1 MSHYSQ
7 EELEKFLKERAD
19 QYLIYPSDS
28 AWSNIERKLHPNRI
42 WTYISLAFLMFGISG
57 SLVMFN
63 VEEQKEVP
71 AKTGQIAY
79 RFIESDPIEKSI
91 KNLRSITVSAPRR
104 NIHAE
109 HLTSHN
115 NTPVTP
121 DELVT
126 EPAQDI
132 LLESFSDATAISIP
146 ENVLKLQGNRPK
158 NIRPSIKAEMKR
170 LFVSTYETV
179 IAQAKK
185 ISKKASWQ
193 LYVTP
198 TVSYRKLTGQASS
211 ASYQYSTFSY
221 STNSVFARDV
231 NDAVRHKP
239 GIGLEIG
246 TSMLYPLGKKLT
258 LKTGLQLNYNQYQIE
273 AYRGVP
279 EIANYGMNNVGYG
292 GRIPIS
298 TISYYRN
305 ADGYR
310 PATLRN
316 EHYMISMPI
325 GLDLIVAGNKKTNF
339 SIASSI
345 QPTYVFANY
354 SYLISSNLKN
364 YAKEPSLNKRWNINS
379 SFEANVNI
387 QKGDY
392 TLSFGPQFRYQMMSS
407 FKNKYPIK
415 ENLMDIG
422 LKLGVTRTI
431 R

>member
-1 MSHYSQ
+1 MNHYSQ
-7 EELEKFLKERAD
+7 EELENFIKERAD
-19 QYLIYPSDS
+19 QYLIYPSDPV
-28 AWSNIERKLHPNRI
+28 WSNIERKLHPNRI

-79 RFIESDPIEKSI
+79 SFIESDPIEKSF
-91 KNLRSITVSAPRR
+91 KNLQSITVSAPRK
-104 NIHAE
+104 NIHTG
-109 HLTSHN
+109 HLTIHN
-115 NTPVTP
+115 NTTVTAEEMAIEP
-121 DELVT
+121 D
-126 EPAQDI
+126 QDI
-132 LLESFSDATAISIP
+132 VFESFSDATAITLP
-146 ENVLKLQGNRPK
+146 ESVLKLKGNKPK
-158 NIRPSIKAEMKR
+158 NIKPSIKAEMKK

-179 IAQAKK
+179 VAQAKK

-193 LYVTP
+193 LYATP

-239 GIGLEIG
+239 GIGMEIG
-246 TSMLYPLGKKLT
+246 TSMLYPLTKKLT
-258 LKTGLQLNYNQYQIE
+258 LKTGLQLNYNHYQIE

-325 GLDLIVAGNKKTNF
+325 GLDLIIAGNKKSNF

-387 QKGDY
+387 QQGDY
-392 TLSFGPQFRYQMMSS
+392 TWSFGPQFRYQMMSS

-415 ENLMDIG
+415 ENLIDMG

>member
-1 MSHYSQ
+1 MNHYSQ

-19 QYLIYPSDS
+19 QYLIYPSDPV
-28 AWSNIERKLHPNRI
+28 WSNIERKLHPNRI

-91 KNLRSITVSAPRR
+91 KNLHSITVTAPRK

-109 HLTSHN
+109 HFAGHN

-121 DELVT
+121 DEMAAA
-126 EPAQDI
+126 PAQDI
-132 LLESFSDATAISIP
+132 LLESFSDETAISIP
-146 ENVLKLQGNRPK
+146 ETVLKLKGNRPK

-179 IAQAKK
+179 VAQAKK

-193 LYVTP
+193 LYATP

-415 ENLMDIG
+415 ENLMDMG

>member
-1 MSHYSQ
+1 MNHYSQ

-42 WTYISLAFLMFGISG
+42 WTYLSLAFLMFGISG
-57 SLVMFN
+57 SLVMLN
-63 VEEQKEVP
+63 VEDQKEVP

-79 RFIESDPIEKSI
+79 QFIESDPIEKSF
-91 KNLRSITVSAPRR
+91 KNLHSITVSTPK
-104 NIHAE
+104 E
-109 HLTSHN
+109 HLHTGHLTIHN
-115 NTPVTP
+115 NTIVTTDEIAIEP
-121 DELVT
+121 DQEIVF
-126 EPAQDI
+126 
-132 LLESFSDATAISIP
+132 ESYLDATTISIP
-146 ENVLKLQGNRPK
+146 ETVLTLQGKKSK
-158 NIRPSIKAEMKR
+158 NIRPSIKAEMKK
-170 LFVSTYETV
+170 LFVSTFETV
-179 IAQAKK
+179 VAQAKK

-193 LYVTP
+193 LYATP

-211 ASYQYSTFSY
+211 ASYQYSTYSY

-258 LKTGLQLNYNQYQIE
+258 LKTGLQLNYNHYNIE

-292 GRIPIS
+292 GRVPIS
-298 TISYYRN
+298 AISYYRN

-325 GLDLIVAGNKKTNF
+325 GLDLIVAGNKKANF
-339 SIASSI
+339 SVASTI

-364 YAKEPSLNKRWNINS
+364 YAKEPSLNKRWNVNS

-392 TLSFGPQFRYQMMSS
+392 KLSFGPQFRYQMMSS